1 VGAPRSPREPGLGNP
16 IMTIQDRISRGRP
29 LRWVAGLLERSGDLV
44 ALGGGMIGIVL
55 IVGVVLVGLH
65 QRQTSFRVMA
75 PAEQGETSP

>member
-1 VGAPRSPREPGLGNP
+1 
-16 IMTIQDRISRGRP
+16 MTIHDRISRGRP
-29 LRWVAGLLERSGDLV
+29 LRWVAGVLERSGDLV
-44 ALGGGMIGIVL
+44 ALGGGMIGIAL